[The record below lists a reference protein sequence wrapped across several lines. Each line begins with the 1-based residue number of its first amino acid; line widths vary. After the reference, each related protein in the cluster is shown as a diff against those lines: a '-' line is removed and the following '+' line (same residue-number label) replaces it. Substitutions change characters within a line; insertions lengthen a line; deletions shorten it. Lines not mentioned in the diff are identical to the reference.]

1 MNDAA
6 RAYLEQPAVE
16 RFETRMPAILKRHA
30 ESVAQAQGESLSQYV
45 MHALAERVAVDMAQ
59 HVEWRLTVPE
69 QVELLNVLSAPRVS
83 TPALE
88 SAAIRARERFGIE

>member
-30 ESVAQAQGESLSQYV
+30 ETVAEAQGASLSQYV
-45 MHALAERVAVDMAQ
+45 MQALAERVAADMSR
-59 HVEWRLTVPE
+59 HVEWHLTIPE
-69 QVELLNVLSAPRVS
+69 QVVLLNVLSAPRVI

-88 SAAIRARERFGIE
+88 SAALRARELFGIA